1 MKQSRQY
8 LIGIVLIL
16 VLICAGI
23 FVSLKK
29 NDELQPNQQIVE
41 IEIADLKMVSPKSPI
56 VIEKGKS
63 VQLRIQTDENEEFH
77 LEGYH
82 AFTKLKPDRVMLLDF
97 EALTEGRFSMYLDR
111 SKTHIGIIEV
121 VES

>member
-1 MKQSRQY
+1 MKHSQQY
-8 LIGIVLIL
+8 LIGIVLLL
-16 VLICAGI
+16 VLLIAGI

-29 NDELQPNQQIVE
+29 NELQTNQQIVE
-41 IEIADLKMVSPKSPI
+41 IEIVNLKMISPESPI

-63 VQLRIQTDENEEFH
+63 VQLRIQTDEDEEFH

-82 AFTKLKPDRVMLLDF
+82 AFTKLKSDRVMLLDF

-121 VES
+121 VKS